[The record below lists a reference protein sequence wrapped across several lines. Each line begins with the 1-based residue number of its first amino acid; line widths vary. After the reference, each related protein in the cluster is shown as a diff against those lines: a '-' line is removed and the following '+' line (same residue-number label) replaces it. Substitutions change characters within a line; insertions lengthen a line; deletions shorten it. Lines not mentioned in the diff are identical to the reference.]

1 MSPKMPENAPQ
12 RSTWLQV
19 MQFCT
24 WHGDVLLGDKRELLY
39 WPHLL
44 TWHLKYNQKPGGDTL
59 DISVLHS
66 GSHFRKRGQR
76 PALELC
82 HAIKSRTAW
91 HHLLMHT
98 SWKRI
103 WETLLCHLSADGLP
117 RETTEPL
124 LSHTSCCIERR
135 EGPRWASRSIPP
147 LSNAHPH
154 QIWLPSQMLAG
165 DGAVQIW
172 EGVC

>member
-12 RSTWLQV
+12 RSTGLQV

-66 GSHFRKRGQR
+66 SSHFRKRGQR

-91 HHLLMHT
+91 HHC
-98 SWKRI
+98 
-103 WETLLCHLSADGLP
+103 TLLEREYEKLFSAIFLQTACPGRP
-117 RETTEPL
+117 Q
-124 LSHTSCCIERR
+124 
-135 EGPRWASRSIPP
+135 SRS
-147 LSNAHPH
+147 LVTHP
-154 QIWLPSQMLAG
+154 A
-165 DGAVQIW
+165 A
-172 EGVC
+172 